1 MLFKCLEMK
10 IKENSEKPAKI
21 NSSIFEPFNKLTS
34 EDVGVRI
41 KGAHS
46 LLRVIEDSES
56 QQEQVNK

>member
-1 MLFKCLEMK
+1 MK
-10 IKENSEKPAKI
+10 IKEKSDKPAKI

-34 EDVGVRI
+34 EDEGIRI

-56 QQEQVNK
+56 EREQVINWRL

>member
-1 MLFKCLEMK
+1 MK
-10 IKENSEKPAKI
+10 IKEKSDKPAKI

-34 EDVGVRI
+34 EDEGIRI

-56 QQEQVNK
+56 EREQVIN